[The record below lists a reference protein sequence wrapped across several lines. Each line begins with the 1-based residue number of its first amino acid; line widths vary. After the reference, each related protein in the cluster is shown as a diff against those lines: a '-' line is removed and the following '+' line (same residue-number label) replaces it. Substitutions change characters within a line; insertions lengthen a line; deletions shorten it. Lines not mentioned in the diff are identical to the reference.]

1 MKTLKIH
8 LLSNNTI
15 FIGEVTK
22 KANLLHTFYIK
33 FDAKEREKLDAFF
46 LVTKLSHE
54 YFYKAFSYWVL
65 CGLQRCQEN
74 KNRYGVLTRK
84 LINFS
89 KKLWKKI
96 RSFARRIAK
105 EIQLFQYQQFL
116 IHIAQEQ
123 YEFRE
128 RRADDKKEKSVL

>member
-1 MKTLKIH
+1 MNILKIH

-105 EIQLFQYQQFL
+105 EIQLFQQRIRTPIY
-116 IHIAQEQ
+116 
-123 YEFRE
+123 
-128 RRADDKKEKSVL
+128 